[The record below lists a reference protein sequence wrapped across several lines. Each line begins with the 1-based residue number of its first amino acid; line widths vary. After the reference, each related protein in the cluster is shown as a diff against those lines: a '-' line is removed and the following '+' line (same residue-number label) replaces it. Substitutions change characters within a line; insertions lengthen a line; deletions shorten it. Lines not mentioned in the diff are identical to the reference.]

1 MSLARF
7 LAPGQ
12 SIFFTSKLWV
22 ALRVTEIHLCVK
34 KPAPHS
40 GSTGFWFQG
49 LRGTPVSSLAAQEE
63 ERLAMGQRQKA
74 QDIPS
79 SHRQQARATALAHS
93 LPWAGPPA
101 P

>member
-1 MSLARF
+1 MCE
-7 LAPGQ
+7 
-12 SIFFTSKLWV
+12 V
-22 ALRVTEIHLCVK
+22 A
-34 KPAPHS
+34 
-40 GSTGFWFQG
+40 STPFRICRI
-49 LRGTPVSSLAAQEE
+49 LVLGTPVSSLAAQEE

-79 SHRQQARATALAHS
+79 SHRQQARATALARS